1 MGSIT
6 NANIGGNAIKK
17 ILSILKL
24 EKKEIT
30 ILYFYATLNG
40 IIQLSLP
47 LGIQSIISFVM
58 ASSISTSLI
67 LLIVFVIVGVF
78 ITGLIAVKQLQLI
91 EKIQQKIFVKYAIQ
105 YADRIPNLDVKSV
118 DSYYLPELVNRFFD
132 TTTLQKGISKLLLDF
147 PVATIQI
154 VFGLL
159 LLSFYHPVFISFGFK
174 KTKALK
180 VCLANRPCHLISMY

>member
-1 MGSIT
+1 MGSNT

-24 EKKEIT
+24 ENKEIT

-105 YADRIPNLDVKSV
+105 YAQKITVTLVTATAGRRSETLPV
-118 DSYYLPELVNRFFD
+118 DQGAGLV
-132 TTTLQKGISKLLLDF
+132 TVTGQL
-147 PVATIQI
+147 
-154 VFGLL
+154 
-159 LLSFYHPVFISFGFK
+159 
-174 KTKALK
+174 
-180 VCLANRPCHLISMY
+180 